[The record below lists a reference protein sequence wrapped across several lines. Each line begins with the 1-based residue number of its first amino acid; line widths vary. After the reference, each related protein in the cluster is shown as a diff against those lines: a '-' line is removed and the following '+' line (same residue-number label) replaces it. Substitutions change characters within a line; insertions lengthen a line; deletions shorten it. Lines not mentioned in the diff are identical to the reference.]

1 MTMHQSAKFW
11 ILLAIFQTVFG
22 VAVFALTRHFYIV
35 GTDGAVQNTEIES
48 ERTQQWPDQYRQDDL
63 KMLEAL
69 VSPPVNTTQDPVEIS
84 RLANTY
90 FTEKKYDKA
99 AEQYERMLSLNPG
112 SADVHNNLGITLHY
126 LGRSTEAL
134 QILDEGITVEPTNQR
149 IWLTLGFINKGLGN
163 VDEARAALT
172 KAMQMSPDNEVG
184 KSAAS
189 MLAELP

>member
-22 VAVFALTRHFYIV
+22 VAVFALTRNFYIA
-35 GTDGAVQNTEIES
+35 GADGPVQNTVIES
-48 ERTQQWPDQYRQDDL
+48 GRTQQGFNQSQQHDL

-69 VSPPVNTTQDPVEIS
+69 VSPAVNTTQDPAEIS

-90 FTEKKYDKA
+90 FANKEYDKA
-99 AEQYERMLSLNPG
+99 AQQYQRLLSLNPG

-126 LGRSTEAL
+126 LGRSSEAL
-134 QILDEGITVEPTNQR
+134 QILDEGITVDPANQR
-149 IWLTLGFINKGLGN
+149 IWLTLGFVNKGLGN

-172 KAMQMSPDNEVG
+172 RAMQMGPDNDVG